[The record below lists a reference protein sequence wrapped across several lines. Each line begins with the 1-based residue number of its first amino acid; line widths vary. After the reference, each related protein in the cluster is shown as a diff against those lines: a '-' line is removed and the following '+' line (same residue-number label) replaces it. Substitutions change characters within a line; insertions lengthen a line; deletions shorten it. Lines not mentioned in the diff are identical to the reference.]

1 MNQSLI
7 RKNLLAVITVFQI
20 AFAVSVFLFGLRFFQ
35 MKDLKELYAFTENPW
50 WQIAYP
56 VRLFMSAIDNQTCPA
71 GLIVY
76 RSLDILRWLF
86 ILLLV
91 LFWMSSFMEQD
102 VKEAESLFCLT
113 LIDFLASFV
122 CLLLVTVSMRTLS
135 YDTAMTLLKITGGIL
150 IVWSFILLGLYAGIC
165 IRILRKYRN
174 RRIQAKNAV

>member
-1 MNQSLI
+1 
-7 RKNLLAVITVFQI
+7 
-20 AFAVSVFLFGLRFFQ
+20 
-35 MKDLKELYAFTENPW
+35 
-50 WQIAYP
+50 
-56 VRLFMSAIDNQTCPA
+56 
-71 GLIVY
+71 
-76 RSLDILRWLF
+76 LDILRWLF

-122 CLLLVTVSMRTLS
+122 CLLLVTVSMHTLS

-150 IVWSFILLGLYAGIC
+150 IVWPFILLGLYAGIC